1 MKIWT
6 PATSANLGPGFDS
19 MGLALNMGNHLEIV
33 ESEVCS
39 MEGQPENITRIEDH
53 LIYQAM
59 VRTWQIMG
67 RKPRNIAMKQNDE
80 IPGSRGLGSSAAC
93 IVAGVAAAN
102 ALEGELLS
110 RRDCIDISAQLEGHP
125 DNALPAWEGGICV
138 SVMEEGKVDFVRLAP
153 PKGLTCAALIPDHPL
168 STAKARSVLPDM
180 IPRKDGVFNAGRAAL
195 LAAALAAGDLS
206 VLEKAVQDKLHQTY
220 RAPLIPDY
228 ETVTAKMR
236 EMGAAAA
243 FLSGAG
249 PTIMTWWRGEAPEE
263 TVLNDALAGLVWG
276 WKARCLRISE
286 QGVVVE
292 K

>member
-1 MKIWT
+1 MKIWA

-19 MGLALNMGNHLEIV
+19 MGLALNMGNRVEIV
-33 ESEVCS
+33 ESEICS
-39 MEGQPENITRIEDH
+39 MKGQPASITRIEDH

-59 VRTWQIMG
+59 VRAWEEMG
-67 RKPRNIAMKQNDE
+67 RKPRNIAMAQQDE

-93 IVAGVAAAN
+93 IAAGVAAAN
-102 ALEGELLS
+102 ALEGNILS
-110 RRDCIDISAQLEGHP
+110 RQDCIDISAILEGHP
-125 DNALPAWEGGICV
+125 DNVLTAWEGGVCV
-138 SVMEEGKVDFVRLAP
+138 SVMEEGKVDFVRLKAP
-153 PKGLTCAALIPDHPL
+153 QGLTCAALIPDHPL
-168 STAKARSVLPDM
+168 STAKARAVLPDS

-195 LAAALAAGDLS
+195 LAAALAVGDLS
-206 VLEKAVQDKLHQTY
+206 VLEKAVQDKLHQPY
-220 RAPLIPDY
+220 RAQLIPDY
-228 ETVTAKMR
+228 ETVTAQMR

-286 QGVVVE
+286 QGVKVE
-292 K
+292 E